1 MKDSRFNWQVP
12 SLPDVD
18 IAELAKATPAGS
30 NHCKNPSSPG
40 FPDCRRMTNFLAMD
54 QSVVHDPFYYTI
66 CKKLSNG
73 SCPTIEANEKILVYG
88 DYDAD
93 GVTSTTIMY
102 ETLAQLGADVNYFV
116 PNRFKDGYGPNL
128 AEYQHFY

>member
-18 IAELAKATPAGS
+18 IAELAKATQLDPIIVRILVAR
-30 NHCKNPSSPG
+30 G
-40 FPDCRRMTNFLAMD
+40 FRTADEMTNFLAMD
-54 QSVVHDPFYYTI
+54 QSVVHDPFLLHDMQKAVERI
-66 CKKLSNG
+66 MSA
-73 SCPTIEANEKILVYG
+73 IEANEKILVYG

-128 AEYQHFY
+128 AEYQHSS